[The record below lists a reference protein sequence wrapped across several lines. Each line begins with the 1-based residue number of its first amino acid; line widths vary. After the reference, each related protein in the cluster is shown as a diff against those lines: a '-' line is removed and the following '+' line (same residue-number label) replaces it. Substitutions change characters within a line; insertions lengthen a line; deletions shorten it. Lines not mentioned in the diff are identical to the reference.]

1 MAVDAAAAT
10 GSLRT
15 LGTAATAACAGNDSR
30 LSDSRTPTAHKTSH
44 QDAGSDEMSVA
55 GLSGQLADAQKVEV
69 QDEGVSA
76 GTRPIINF
84 TGAGVTAAD
93 NPANGRVD
101 VTIPGGGSA
110 QHNLLDGSVHPD
122 TLAGT
127 LVAGDLVTGN
137 ATPKW
142 ARLAKGTATYVLKAG
157 ATVLEW
163 GQVAWGE
170 ITGKPSTFP
179 PDAHHASHE
188 PGGADPMAVDA
199 AAATGSLRTL
209 GTAATAACAG
219 ADARLSDARTPLA
232 HGSDKHTGKIGERMF
247 RIDLAL
253 KSPLAVGTL
262 RAEDDYEHKLLGSVT
277 TRIRACYARARS
289 NLGTSTTFKL
299 HRNGT
304 AITGSDMLIS
314 AATRESS
321 VISFTEVALADGDYL
336 DVEEAAGGS
345 TESIAADV
353 YVLGDEDVVAAV

>member
-1 MAVDAAAAT
+1 VT
-10 GSLRT
+10 
-15 LGTAATAACAGNDSR
+15 
-30 LSDSRTPTAHKTSH
+30 K
-44 QDAGSDEMSVA
+44 
-55 GLSGQLADAQKVEV
+55 
-69 QDEGVSA
+69 
-76 GTRPIINF
+76 IILEYEKLV
-84 TGAGVTAAD
+84 GAG
-93 NPANGRVD
+93 
-101 VTIPGGGSA
+101 GGTS
-110 QHNLLDGSVHPD
+110 HNLLDGSVHPD

-127 LVAGDLVTGN
+127 VAAGDLVTGN

-142 ARLAKGTATYVLKAG
+142 ARLAKGTATYVLKSG
-157 ATVLEW
+157 ASILEW

-179 PDAHHASHE
+179 PDAHHASHQNAGSDEVATATPAANAIPKAGADGKLAAGWLQEVLAYADLTDDPYADHNARHE

-219 ADARLSDARTPLA
+219 NDSRLSDARTPTAHKASHQDAGSDEISVAGLSGLLADGQTPLA
-232 HGSDKHTGKIGERMF
+232 HASDKHTGKIGERMF

-321 VISFTEVALADGDYL
+321 VISFTEVTLADGDYL

-345 TESIAADV
+345 TESIAVDV
-353 YVLGDEDVVAAV
+353 YVLGDEDVMASV